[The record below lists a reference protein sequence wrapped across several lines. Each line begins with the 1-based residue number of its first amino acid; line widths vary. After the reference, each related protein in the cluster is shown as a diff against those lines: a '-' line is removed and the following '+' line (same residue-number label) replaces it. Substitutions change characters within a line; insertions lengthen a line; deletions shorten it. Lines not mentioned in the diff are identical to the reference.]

1 MRSRGASGL
10 ATLVAAGLSLGAAPP
25 APPPAPAPGGT
36 PPAIRFEE
44 VGAAAGAR
52 FVHSTRSFGDR
63 HKADVLEM
71 FTEGGAAVAVGD
83 YDGDGW
89 DDLFVTD
96 SGEGKPCHLLHNLT
110 GSQGHLAFADVAA
123 ASGVAGGNAPDAIV
137 ADALWLDFDD
147 DGRLDLL
154 VARFGRPLLYR
165 NLGPQPEP
173 GGAADAV
180 RFEEVSA
187 AAGLTAFGNT
197 IAAIAFDYDGDG
209 WLDLLLGNYF
219 RPVDLLAL
227 GGETHVLPDDL
238 DDAANGGGVTLWHNV
253 PGGDAATGGR
263 RFVETTA
270 AAGLA
275 GASGWTLD
283 LGHGDL
289 DNDGDQDLYVASD
302 YGTDRLYLNR
312 GDGTFEDATVKALGG
327 LDTKKGMNVDLADYD
342 RDGSLDVFVTNI
354 TDEYM
359 HECNMLW
366 HNDGDGTF
374 TDLSRETGTCDS
386 DWGWAAKF
394 ADFDDDGWQ
403 DLFVVDG
410 LRSAGKDNY
419 IPVLL
424 EMLIT
429 PGIDVSDLDS
439 YPDIGDMTW
448 SGYQKKR
455 LFRNLGDG
463 TFREMAAE
471 AGIDNDL
478 DGRGIGLGDFDRDG
492 RVDVVQ
498 TDARQPSLLYHN
510 VTEGVG
516 GGTGIEGTRG
526 APGRSRH
533 WLELDLAGAGAAA
546 GGTARDPIGTRV
558 IVSAGGQ
565 TYLREVDGGNG
576 YAGQSSRRLHFGL
589 GAATR
594 VERVEIRWPRGGVEV
609 LETQGG
615 KPPVAV
621 DRISKIEQGK
631 GVVE

>member
-1 MRSRGASGL
+1 MSRGAPVAL
-10 ATLVAAGLSLGAAPP
+10 AAVLAAGLLLGAAPP
-25 APPPAPAPGGT
+25 APPPAATSAAG

-52 FVHSTRSFGDR
+52 FVHSTRSFGQR

-96 SGEGKPCHLLHNLT
+96 SGEGKPSHLLHNLT
-110 GSQGHLAFADVAA
+110 GSAGHLAFADVAPA
-123 ASGVAGGNAPDAIV
+123 AGVAGGNTADAIV
-137 ADALWLDFDD
+137 SDALWVDYDD

-154 VARFGRPLLYR
+154 VSRFGTPLLYR
-165 NLGPQPEP
+165 NLGAAP
-173 GGAADAV
+173 GPDGTPGAV
-180 RFEEVSA
+180 RFQEVSKP
-187 AAGLTAFGNT
+187 AGLTAFGNT
-197 IAAIAFDYDGDG
+197 ISAIAFDYDGDG
-209 WLDLLLGNYF
+209 WLDLVFGNYF
-219 RPVDLLAL
+219 RPVDLLSL
-227 GGETHVLPDDL
+227 GDETHVLPDNL
-238 DDAANGGGVTLWHNV
+238 DDAHNGGGVTLWHNV
-253 PGGDAATGGR
+253 PGGGAATGGR

-270 AAGLA
+270 AAGL
-275 GASGWTLD
+275 GDASGWTLD

-302 YGTDRLYLNR
+302 YGADRLYLNR
-312 GDGTFEDATVKALGG
+312 GDGTFEDATVRALGR
-327 LDTKKGMNVDLADYD
+327 LDTKKGMNVDMADYD
-342 RDGSLDVFVTNI
+342 RDGFLDVFVTNI

-359 HECNMLW
+359 HECNFLW
-366 HNDGDGTF
+366 HNGGDGTLV
-374 TDLSRETGTCDS
+374 DLSRESGTCDS

-410 LRSAGKDNY
+410 LRSAGKENY

-424 EMLIT
+424 QMILT
-429 PGIDVSDLDS
+429 PGVDFTDLDS
-439 YPDIGDMTW
+439 YPDIGDMSW
-448 SGYQKKR
+448 SGYQKQR

-478 DGRGIGLGDFDRDG
+478 DGRGIGLGDFDHDG
-492 RVDVVQ
+492 RVDVYQ
-498 TDARQPSLLYHN
+498 TDVRQPSLLYKN
-510 VTEGVG
+510 VTENG
-516 GGTGIEGTRG
+516 
-526 APGRSRH
+526 SH
-533 WLELDLAGAGAAA
+533 WLELALTGAGVAS
-546 GGTARDPIGTRV
+546 GGTARDPVGTRV

-565 TYLREVDGGNG
+565 TFLREVDGGNG
-576 YAGQSSRRLHFGL
+576 YASQSSRRLHFGL

-594 VERVEIRWPRGGVEV
+594 VDRVEIRWPRGPHGRTQV
-609 LETQGG
+609 LETRDGE
-615 KPPVAV
+615 PPVPV
-621 DRISKIEQGK
+621 DRISRIEQGK